1 MRVDT
6 DSDSRSNNMA
16 APAQQQRGS
25 GIEGKAAAN
34 DAPMDVQAFIAST
47 AALVGL
53 ERRAEVEEEGAYK
66 AAKSSKELERAG
78 VLLSRLVVTDIAT
91 GLYGRCLLTL
101 EPARGGLLPQ
111 SEFSVRD
118 IVEINSTQAPSAA
131 SASSSSSSSG
141 PSGSSKI
148 ASGVI
153 YRLKETSLTL
163 VLDDFLDPQARLGQL
178 SVLKL
183 ANQVTYDRYKFGL
196 DFLAK
201 EFGSGGGLGVSSRL
215 MRVLYGDV
223 VPVATTRPTSW
234 IPFSRSLNETQK
246 VAVQNALD
254 ANDLYMI
261 HGPPGTGALVC
272 AAQPCEI
279 HLRARLCCSP
289 SVVCLCVFR
298 QDDDR
303 RRVDSS
309 IRESR
314 SARARLRS
322 FESGR

>member
-1 MRVDT
+1 
-6 DSDSRSNNMA
+6 
-16 APAQQQRGS
+16 
-25 GIEGKAAAN
+25 
-34 DAPMDVQAFIAST
+34 MDVQAFIAST

-66 AAKSSKELERAG
+66 SAKSSKELERAG
-78 VLLSRLVVTDIAT
+78 VMLSRLVVTDIAT

-101 EPARGGLLPQ
+101 EPARGGPLPQ

-118 IVEINSTQAPSAA
+118 IVEINASQAPGA
-131 SASSSSSSSG
+131 ASSSGSGGASS
-141 PSGSSKI
+141 SSKI

-163 VLDDFLDPQARLGQL
+163 VLDDFLDPQARLSQL

-223 VPVATTRPTSW
+223 TPVATTRPTSW
-234 IPFSRSLNETQK
+234 VPFSRSLNEAQK
-246 VAVQNALD
+246 LAVQNALD

-261 HGPPGTGALVC
+261 HGPPGTGAT
-272 AAQPCEI
+272 
-279 HLRARLCCSP
+279 
-289 SVVCLCVFR
+289 
-298 QDDDR
+298 QDDKR
-303 RRVDSS
+303 
-309 IRESR
+309 
-314 SARARLRS
+314 RLRVALDS
-322 FESGR
+322 FSILTRCA